1 MSQAKF
7 KPELNYIKLEE
18 NKTYNLAE
26 VVEFVQKTLNSVKD
40 NSQYCQLQF
49 SPADVYWLLRN
60 MLSYINRNVP
70 GEYALRPL
78 EKGTYRVRYRTDE
91 VQKLKAAKKLKN
103 DVKKTADYLE
113 KLTGHRPKWG

>member
-1 MSQAKF
+1 MSQTKF
-7 KPELNYIKLEE
+7 KPELNHIKLEE
-18 NKTYNLAE
+18 NRTYTLAE

-40 NSQYCQLQF
+40 NSQYCQLRF
-49 SPADVYWLLRN
+49 SPSDVYWLIRN
-60 MLSYINRNVP
+60 MLSYVNRNVP

-91 VQKLKAAKKLKN
+91 VQKLKAAKQLKN

-113 KLTGHRPKWG
+113 KLTGRRPKWG